1 MIDLHTHSLFSD
13 GELIPFEL
21 VRRAE
26 EKGYKVIGICDHMD
40 FSNMDFII
48 KRLVKAVER
57 INKRQKIYAI
67 AGCELTHIPPEY
79 YKEAVREARKLGAKI
94 VIGHGET
101 PVEPVE
107 KGTNIS
113 AIEAGVDILAHPGLI
128 SEEEVKYAVKKG
140 TFLEITARSGHN
152 ITNGH
157 VVRLGTKH
165 GGKFVI
171 NTDAHSP
178 KDLINKDF
186 ANIVGLG
193 AGLTIDQIEHLYKKV
208 FDWIKT
214 L

>member
-1 MIDLHTHSLFSD
+1 MIDLHTHSIFSD

-26 EKGYKVIGICDHMD
+26 DKGYKIIAICDHMD

-48 KRLVKAVER
+48 PRIVKVAKKINERGKILV
-57 INKRQKIYAI
+57 IP
-67 AGCELTHIPPEY
+67 GCELTHIPPEF
-79 YKEAVREARKLGAKI
+79 YKEAVKESRKLGAKI
-94 VIGHGET
+94 VVGHGES

-107 KGTNIS
+107 LGTNRA

-128 SEEEVKYAVKKG
+128 KEEDIKLASKRGV
-140 TFLEITARSGHN
+140 FLEITARSGHN

-157 VVRLGTKH
+157 VAQLAIKH
-165 GGKFVI
+165 RANLVI

-178 KDLINKDF
+178 KDLITKDF
-186 ANIVGLG
+186 AYLVGCG
-193 AGLTIDQIEHLYKKV
+193 SGLDSDQLDRLYKKV
-208 FDWIKT
+208 YSWIKT

>member
-1 MIDLHTHSLFSD
+1 MIDLHTHSIFSD

-26 EKGYKVIGICDHMD
+26 EKGYKVIAICDHID

-48 KRLVKAVER
+48 KRVKKAVEK
-57 INKRQKIYAI
+57 INKRGKIYSI

-94 VIGHGET
+94 IVAHGES

-107 KGTNIS
+107 KGTNRA
-113 AIEAGVDILAHPGLI
+113 AIEAGVNILAHPGLI
-128 SEEEVKYAVKKG
+128 EEEEVDLAVKKG
-140 TFLEITARSGHN
+140 VFLEITARAGHN

-157 VVRLGTKH
+157 VAKIGLK
-165 GGKFVI
+165 KKANFVV

-178 KDLINKDF
+178 RDLITIDF
-186 ANIVGLG
+186 AKKVALG
-193 AGLTIDQIEHLYKKV
+193 AGLSPKDFEDLYKKV
-208 FDWIKT
+208 FNWIKT

>member
-13 GELIPFEL
+13 GELVPFEL

-26 EKGYKVIGICDHMD
+26 EKGYKVIAICDHMD

-48 KRLVKAVER
+48 KRLVRAVEK
-57 INKRQKIYAI
+57 INRRGRIYAI
-67 AGCELTHIPPEY
+67 AGCELTHIPPEF
-79 YKEAVREARKLGAKI
+79 YKEAVREARRLGAKI
-94 VIGHGET
+94 VVGHGET

-128 SEEEVKYAVKKG
+128 TEEEIKVAVKKG
-140 TFLEITARSGHN
+140 TFLEITARGGHN
-152 ITNGH
+152 ISNGH
-157 VVRLGTKH
+157 IVRLGIKN
-165 GGKFVI
+165 KANFVI

-178 KDLINKDF
+178 KDLITEDF
-186 ANIVGLG
+186 AYIVGLG
-193 AGLTIDQIEHLYKKV
+193 AGLTSQQVDGIYKKV
-208 FDWIKT
+208 AHWIKT

>member
-21 VRRAE
+21 IRRAE
-26 EKGYKVIGICDHMD
+26 EKSYRVIAICDHMD

-48 KRLVKAVER
+48 KRLIKAVEK
-57 INKRQKIYAI
+57 INKRGKIYAI
-67 AGCELTHIPPEY
+67 AGCELTHIPPEF

-94 VIGHGET
+94 IVGHGET

-107 KGTNIS
+107 AGTNIS
-113 AIEAGVDILAHPGLI
+113 AIEAGVDILAHPGMI
-128 SEEEVKYAVKKG
+128 KEDEVEYAVKKG

-157 VVRLGTKH
+157 IVKLGLKH
-165 GGKFVI
+165 NANFII

-178 KDLINKDF
+178 KDLITKDF
-186 ANIVGLG
+186 AYTVGLG
-193 AGLTIDQIEHLYKKV
+193 AGLNIDQVKGIYKKV
-208 FDWIKT
+208 SNWIKT